1 MMRMPMVNLA
11 KSPAEVKTDMAS
23 MAMPASVGK
32 PSVAEYP
39 YGCCISLDDDCLK
52 KLGLD
57 GDMPGVG
64 ESIHG
69 CFIAK
74 VTSAS
79 MNERVGEDGVA
90 EQCCR
95 IELQITDM
103 GILSADPADMAMEQ
117 SEARRQRFYGK
128 PDSDG
133 DNDGD

>member
-11 KSPAEVKTDMAS
+11 KSSAEVKADL
-23 MAMPASVGK
+23 AMSVPAAVGK

-39 YGCCISLDDDCLK
+39 YGCCISLDDETLK
-52 KLGLD
+52 KLKLD
-57 GDMPGVG
+57 GDIPGVG

-69 CFIAK
+69 CFMAK

-79 MNERVGEDGVA
+79 MNERVNEDGST

-103 GILSADPADMAMEQ
+103 GILSADPTDMAMEQ
-117 SEARRQRFYGK
+117 SEARRKRFYGD
-128 PDSDG
+128 PDG
-133 DNDGD
+133 DED